1 MASAPEAACA
11 SMSHGDEAILREVRA
26 LGDTT
31 SGNYGYTVGK
41 SIVLG
46 YVPAEDAGHGAYE
59 IKVFGEATPTARHD
73 RALYDPG
80 CGRILA

>member
-1 MASAPEAACA
+1 MLPIRTAVGGSKTEPRIHT
-11 SMSHGDEAILREVRA
+11 SRFDDEDSF
-26 LGDTT
+26 G
-31 SGNYGYTVGK
+31 YGVSIPPVGR